1 LKKYIDKLS
10 EKERLSIDVVAVE
23 NTFFGSQVTV
33 AGLLTGRDVMKT
45 ALDCVEGH
53 DTILVPDIVLDD
65 QNRFLDNVTLD
76 DMQEALGIPVKR
88 IMSTPRAS
96 SKGFQSSANGNRV
109 KY

>member
-1 LKKYIDKLS
+1 MKKFIDKLS

-88 IMSTPRAS
+88 IMSTPEGLI
-96 SKGFQSSANGNRV
+96 KGISEQCADTATG
-109 KY
+109 